1 MLFVRR
7 RERGSHGAGQTMT
20 EFAIVMPVLFMLILG
35 LLDGCLVMFSVGTA
49 RYATVQGAQLAA
61 QLGNAAT
68 ADDQSIRAIR
78 DHAGT
83 TGIFSVDEVDIYKVN
98 LDGSGNFVADPIFF
112 NRYAIDGSAM
122 ILEPWPAAS
131 RNVGN
136 GTSDF
141 LGVTV
146 RFTYK
151 WKAGF
156 LAPLG
161 SLRSS
166 ATQYIRLEPQS
177 Y

>member
-1 MLFVRR
+1 
-7 RERGSHGAGQTMT
+7 MT
-20 EFAIVMPVLFMLILG
+20 EFAIVMPVLFMLVLG
-35 LLDGCLVMFSVGTA
+35 LLDGCLVMFSMGTV

-68 ADDQSIRAIR
+68 ADDQSIQAIR
-78 DHAGT
+78 DHVGT

-98 LDGSGNFVADPIFF
+98 QDGSGNFVADPVFF
-112 NRYAIDGSAM
+112 NRYRIDGNPM
-122 ILEPWPAAS
+122 MPEPWPAAS

-146 RFTYK
+146 RFTYR

-156 LAPLG
+156 LAPFG

-166 ATQYIRLEPQS
+166 ATHYIRLEPQS

>member
-1 MLFVRR
+1 MRRPERKPLDPEFV
-7 RERGSHGAGQTMT
+7 
-20 EFAIVMPVLFMLILG
+20 
-35 LLDGCLVMFSVGTA
+35 A
-49 RYATVQGAQLAA
+49 RYT
-61 QLGNAAT
+61 
-68 ADDQSIRAIR
+68 R
-78 DHAGT
+78 
-83 TGIFSVDEVDIYKVN
+83 VN
-98 LDGSGNFVADPIFF
+98 LVADPIFF
-112 NRYAIDGSAM
+112 NRYALDGSPM
-122 ILEPWPAAS
+122 MPEPWPAAS

-146 RFTYK
+146 RFTYR

>member
-7 RERGSHGAGQTMT
+7 RGRGADGFGQTVT
-20 EFAIVMPVLFMLILG
+20 EFAIVMPVLFMLMLG

-49 RYATVQGAQLAA
+49 RYATVQGAQLGA
-61 QLGNAAT
+61 QVGNAT
-68 ADDQSIRAIR
+68 TVDDQIITAIR

-83 TGIFSVDEVDIYKVN
+83 TGIFSVTEVDIYKLNQDGNGN
-98 LDGSGNFVADPIFF
+98 LTPDPVFY
-112 NRYAIDGSAM
+112 NRYRIDGTPM
-122 ILEPWPAAS
+122 IPEPWPAAS

-146 RFTYK
+146 HFTYS

-156 LAPLG
+156 MAPIG
-161 SLRSS
+161 SLRTV
-166 ATQYIRLEPQS
+166 ATHYIRLEPQS

>member
-1 MLFVRR
+1 MLSVRR
-7 RERGSHGAGQTMT
+7 RGRGANGLGQTVT
-20 EFAIVMPVLFMLILG
+20 EFVIVMPVLFMLMLG
-35 LLDGCLVMFSVGTA
+35 VLDGCLVMFSVGTA

-61 QLGNAAT
+61 QIGNATT
-68 ADDQSIRAIR
+68 ADDQLIAVIR
-78 DHAGT
+78 DRIGT
-83 TGIFSVDEVDIYKVN
+83 TGIFSVTEVDVYKLDQDANGNLTPDPVFYN
-98 LDGSGNFVADPIFF
+98 RYRLDGTP
-112 NRYAIDGSAM
+112 M
-122 ILEPWPAAS
+122 IPEPWPAES

-146 RFTYK
+146 HFTYT

-161 SLRSS
+161 SLRST
-166 ATQYIRLEPQS
+166 ATHYIRLEPQS

>member
-7 RERGSHGAGQTMT
+7 RGRGADGAGQTMT

-35 LLDGCLVMFSVGTA
+35 LLDGCMVMFSVGTV

-78 DHAGT
+78 DRVGT

-98 LDGSGNFVADPIFF
+98 QDGSGNLVADPILF

-122 ILEPWPAAS
+122 LPEPWPAAS

>member
-1 MLFVRR
+1 MLSVRR
-7 RERGSHGAGQTMT
+7 RGRGANGLGQTVT
-20 EFAIVMPVLFMLILG
+20 EFVIVMPVLFMLMIG
-35 LLDGCLVMFSVGTA
+35 VLDGCLVMFSVGTA

-61 QLGNAAT
+61 QLGNATT
-68 ADDQSIRAIR
+68 ADDQLLTVIR
-78 DHAGT
+78 DRIGT
-83 TGIFSVDEVDIYKVN
+83 TGIFSVTEVDIYKLNQDANGN
-98 LDGSGNFVADPIFF
+98 LTPDPVSF
-112 NRYAIDGSAM
+112 NRYRLDGTPM
-122 ILEPWPAAS
+122 IPEPWPAAA

-146 RFTYK
+146 QFTYT

-161 SLRSS
+161 SLRST
-166 ATQYIRLEPQS
+166 ATHYIRLEPQS

>member
-7 RERGSHGAGQTMT
+7 RSRGADGIGQTVT
-20 EFAIVMPVLFMLILG
+20 EFAIVMPVLFMLMLG

-49 RYATVQGAQLAA
+49 RYASAQGAQIAA
-61 QLGNAAT
+61 QVGNATT
-68 ADDQSIRAIR
+68 ADDQIVKAIR

-83 TGIFSVDEVDIYKVN
+83 TGIFSVTEVDIYKLNQDGNGN
-98 LDGSGNFVADPIFF
+98 LTADPVLY
-112 NRYAIDGSAM
+112 NRYGIDGTPM

-136 GTSDF
+136 GTNDF

-146 RFTYK
+146 HFTYT

-161 SLRSS
+161 SMRST
-166 ATQYIRLEPQS
+166 ATHYIRLEPQS